1 MIKLVLL
8 YEQIIKEVGDLEN
21 ITPYEWNKISKI
33 KYNFLDKDGDKIYV
47 DFQLYDKNDLESI
60 EFSSNIQDPT
70 KVYNVSY
77 SLQGKQSQYKKD
89 DYVSLIKIIKT
100 VFDILKD
107 FITNE
112 SPSGITFFAGNKNED
127 FILSKTDP
135 QKGRL
140 YKTIL
145 LKNLSK
151 FPGWSFTD
159 TNLGDD
165 FKGFI
170 FYKK

>member
-77 SLQGKQSQYKKD
+77 SLQGKQSQ
-89 DYVSLIKIIKT
+89 
-100 VFDILKD
+100 
-107 FITNE
+107 
-112 SPSGITFFAGNKNED
+112 
-127 FILSKTDP
+127 
-135 QKGRL
+135 
-140 YKTIL
+140 
-145 LKNLSK
+145 
-151 FPGWSFTD
+151 
-159 TNLGDD
+159 
-165 FKGFI
+165 
-170 FYKK
+170 